1 MKSLITVF
9 TDGASRGN
17 PGKGGWGSIVIA
29 DTGDKDT
36 SKVIEL
42 GGRED
47 HTTNNRMEMTAA
59 LEALRAIR
67 TREFE
72 GDIEIHT
79 DSAYLINGITKWVFG
94 WEKNNWLTKEGQA
107 VLNKDIWQG
116 LAEITRVFKM
126 KREVVWKKVEGHSG
140 LRGNERVDEIAT
152 SYADNNF
159 TLLFTGMLS
168 NYEKMLG
175 SDIFHVGETAVPKKK
190 SGSSAKA
197 YSYVSYVD
205 GALYI
210 DKTWAACEKRVKGK
224 KGVRF
229 KKSFSAEDE
238 KAIAADFQK

>member
-1 MKSLITVF
+1 MKSVITVF

-59 LEALRAIR
+59 LEALKTIR
-67 TREFE
+67 DREFQ
-72 GDIEIHT
+72 GDIEVHT
-79 DSAYLINGITKWVFG
+79 DSAYLINGITMWIWG
-94 WEKNNWLTKEGQA
+94 WQKNNWLTKEGQA
-107 VLNKDIWQG
+107 VLNKELWQG
-116 LAEITRVFKM
+116 LAEITRTLKM
-126 KREVVWKKVEGHSG
+126 NRDISWKKVAGHSG

-159 TLLFTGMLS
+159 TLLYTGMLS

-197 YSYVSYVD
+197 YSYVSFVD
-205 GALYI
+205 GVLSI

-224 KGVRF
+224 KGAKF
-229 KKSFSAEDE
+229 KKAISKEDE
-238 KAIAADFQK
+238 AAIAKEFQK